1 MEASSHSEKK
11 KGQTAVSSKR
21 PVDINDWN
29 KDHVRQWILEIKVD
43 EEDAEIFYNQRINGA
58 SLLLLE
64 ETDLS
69 SIQSL
74 SLNAKKLIIHNI
86 DLLKQKTQQQNDMVT
101 QACSLKP
108 YPFSRFNAA
117 HRYRENSIL
126 DVTETGPKDL
136 IQPCHEFKAFVNTT
150 EEDRMKKYTYEVI
163 RFAAACM
170 NSRTNGTIHF
180 GVADDPHGQIL
191 GIHDPTT
198 DDFDVQQSHA
208 IEKHFKLERSVQVA
222 KRCIKPPR
230 FVEVLKADMTSTG
243 KCVIEV
249 DIEPSSIICEEIY
262 FNTYEVDKNIK
273 QLKNKDKMQE
283 AKATG
288 KKNDGKSF
296 FIRDSSSS
304 KNLIT
309 SCSSKEYEKYIKDMP
324 HLSQLRKGAEEK
336 HLSTVII
343 SVQGLKLCEM
353 ITGGTQSLDR
363 SHFAWYI
370 VVANKS
376 HPVQLENLRFL
387 LHMDPVAVLDFDP
400 ESAEKGLNKLFEE
413 RKINVHLPAQFK
425 ITGAVEDIAN
435 KLKLTRNT
443 SWVFCNGGTNEESP
457 SDSDRW
463 LTEKGSSVRDVVS
476 FLCRKDV
483 LPHKK
488 FLTIFLLLSQVSDG
502 KDPLL
507 ETFSMFLQEL
517 KGGNQILCISDNK
530 TSYTYWKQLIE
541 GRYGVDISTR
551 CIYELSFAEVNGTV
565 LSLWSENRKSSRFL
579 PCGGGSSVVLS
590 KKTDA
595 SLDMLSILCVNQCDG
610 GNEDKQQHEEKFYKG
625 GKVSWWNFYFSEQP
639 GSMPF
644 IKRDKFD
651 YIIKFVIPDICN
663 RKRVCEFFNIL
674 HLPGCG
680 GTTLAMHVLWTLREK
695 FRCAVLKDTTDDHTE
710 IAKQVVQ
717 LLTYETKEQ
726 PTRLPVLLMIDD
738 FQDICDVKKLQ
749 LQIED
754 ECLKQNIFSKSPQV
768 IIVNCM
774 RAESSEQTDDA
785 VFIGNN
791 LSEKEQE
798 RFEEKLKYFKRTNTN
813 IKTFYGFM
821 ILKNNFSPKYIQG
834 VVKNTLKGFN
844 FQDKH
849 AQLFAVLVLL
859 HVYCKNA
866 LLSVSTCEEFLGLQT
881 KANFELCKVEDG
893 FERFSNLLTRCTVNS
908 KISFEGV
915 SVIHPSIAQH
925 CLKVLSASHR
935 VTKADITNLL
945 LTTDLFYEYAL
956 GKQKLMQDVHN
967 MLVKRQYSAQFEDS
981 LFSPLIQEIM
991 KETPGMEE
999 IILQNAAKCYRKD
1012 PVISQL
1018 LSRYYYIKKQNFTTA
1033 MSWAKKA
1040 KGLSKDNSYICDT
1053 VSQVHVRKLKQAV
1066 RKDKDDLIKPDSLEE
1081 YLTLAKSAAEACN
1094 ETQQTANKEAMTR
1107 LQRLKDYNTYN
1118 TAGHLGE
1125 LQTAAVVIKMLQKTP
1140 LFNCLGQVLSGKIT
1154 FEDLPRKNPELKQ
1167 YYHVLQKHK
1176 SYLLQLKGTMKNH
1189 FYFLDK
1195 YFVNLVPFFAE
1206 KDKQKELTKPKVSRY
1221 FQQYADLFCNIH
1233 WSELVTNE
1241 RMNLMVKIE
1250 QTRQCLERNKGDSYT
1265 SLLEYLYE
1273 KDSASAL
1280 EEIIQQYDFILKLK
1294 KEARHLMDTVNFI
1307 YANVILANIKPESQY
1322 IRPYQDLCNLLLQ
1335 IISHPTPFSEIL
1347 PLHYITVLLL
1357 RQEEDCGLPTFVSQM
1372 KLSYLKDLRP
1382 VSNGKRA
1389 AVHFYLGK
1397 DNGYGGLISHRDINN
1412 CLGSGQNISTK
1423 WDDEKIWKQVRD
1435 CEKLYRASG
1444 KICSGFICV
1453 ADVKVEPMFRSQL
1466 RNESGTRVSFFIGFS
1481 MNGPVA
1487 LDIDFES

>member
-1 MEASSHSEKK
+1 MEASRNSEKK
-11 KGQTAVSSKR
+11 KDQTAVSSKR

-86 DLLKQKTQQQNDMVT
+86 DILKQKTQQQNDMVT
-101 QACSLKP
+101 QSCSLKP

-136 IQPCHEFKAFVNTT
+136 IQPCHEFKAFVNTA

-170 NSRTNGTIHF
+170 NSCTNGTIHF

-191 GIHDPTT
+191 GIRVQKT

-208 IEKHFKLERSVQVA
+208 IEKHFKLERSVQIA

-249 DIEPSSIICEEIY
+249 DIEPSSIICEDIY
-262 FNTYEVDKNIK
+262 FNTYEVVKNIK

-283 AKATG
+283 AKPTG
-288 KKNDGKSF
+288 KKSDGKSF
-296 FIRDSSSS
+296 FIRDGSSS

-309 SCSSKEYEKYIKDMP
+309 SGSSKEYEKYIKDMP
-324 HLSQLRKGAEEK
+324 RLSQLRKDAEEK
-336 HLSTVII
+336 HLSTVKI

-400 ESAEKGLNKLFEE
+400 ESAENGLNKLFEE

-443 SWVFCNGGTNEESP
+443 SWVFCNGGTNEETP
-457 SDSDRW
+457 SDADRW

-483 LPHKK
+483 LPQKK
-488 FLTIFLLLSQVSDG
+488 FLTIFLLLSQD
-502 KDPLL
+502 
-507 ETFSMFLQEL
+507 
-517 KGGNQILCISDNK
+517 
-530 TSYTYWKQLIE
+530 
-541 GRYGVDISTR
+541 
-551 CIYELSFAEVNGTV
+551 
-565 LSLWSENRKSSRFL
+565 
-579 PCGGGSSVVLS
+579 
-590 KKTDA
+590 
-595 SLDMLSILCVNQCDG
+595 
-610 GNEDKQQHEEKFYKG
+610 
-625 GKVSWWNFYFSEQP
+625 
-639 GSMPF
+639 
-644 IKRDKFD
+644 
-651 YIIKFVIPDICN
+651 
-663 RKRVCEFFNIL
+663 
-674 HLPGCG
+674 
-680 GTTLAMHVLWTLREK
+680 
-695 FRCAVLKDTTDDHTE
+695 
-710 IAKQVVQ
+710 
-717 LLTYETKEQ
+717 
-726 PTRLPVLLMIDD
+726 
-738 FQDICDVKKLQ
+738 
-749 LQIED
+749 
-754 ECLKQNIFSKSPQV
+754 
-768 IIVNCM
+768 
-774 RAESSEQTDDA
+774 
-785 VFIGNN
+785 
-791 LSEKEQE
+791 
-798 RFEEKLKYFKRTNTN
+798 
-813 IKTFYGFM
+813 
-821 ILKNNFSPKYIQG
+821 
-834 VVKNTLKGFN
+834 
-844 FQDKH
+844 
-849 AQLFAVLVLL
+849 
-859 HVYCKNA
+859 
-866 LLSVSTCEEFLGLQT
+866 
-881 KANFELCKVEDG
+881 
-893 FERFSNLLTRCTVNS
+893 
-908 KISFEGV
+908 
-915 SVIHPSIAQH
+915 
-925 CLKVLSASHR
+925 
-935 VTKADITNLL
+935 
-945 LTTDLFYEYAL
+945 
-956 GKQKLMQDVHN
+956 
-967 MLVKRQYSAQFEDS
+967 
-981 LFSPLIQEIM
+981 IM
-991 KETPGMEE
+991 KETPRLEE
-999 IILQNAAKCYRKD
+999 TVLYNAAKCYSKD
-1012 PVISQL
+1012 AVMFQL
-1018 LSRYYYIKKQNFTTA
+1018 LARYHYIKKCDFTTA

-1040 KGLSKDNSYICDT
+1040 KDHLKDNSYICDT
-1053 VSQVHVRKLKQAV
+1053 VSQVLVRELKHAV
-1066 RKDKDDLIKPDSLEE
+1066 HKDKDNPIKLDSLEE
-1081 YLTLAKSAAEACN
+1081 YITLAKSAGEACK
-1094 ETQQTANKEAMTR
+1094 ETQQTAYREGMTR

-1125 LQTAAVVIKMLQKTP
+1125 LQTAAVVIQILQKTP
-1140 LFNCLGQVLSGKIT
+1140 LFNCLGHVLSGEIT

-1167 YYHVLQKHK
+1167 YYHILQKHK
-1176 SYLLQLKGTMKNH
+1176 SYLIQLKGTMKNH
-1189 FYFLDK
+1189 FYFLDNF
-1195 YFVNLVPFFAE
+1195 FVNLVPFFAE

-1221 FQQYADLFCNIH
+1221 FQQYTDLFCNIH
-1233 WSELVTNE
+1233 WSELVNTE
-1241 RMNLMVKIE
+1241 CINLMVKIE

-1265 SLLEYLYE
+1265 GLLEYLYE

-1322 IRPYQDLCNLLLQ
+1322 IRPYQDLRNLLLQ
-1335 IISHPTPFSEIL
+1335 IIDQPTPFSEIL

-1357 RQEEDCGLPTFVSQM
+1357 RQEKDYELPTFVSQM

-1397 DNGYGGLISHRDINN
+1397 DKGYGGLISLRDINS
-1412 CLGSGQNISTK
+1412 CLGSEQNISTK

-1435 CEKLYRASG
+1435 CEKLCRVSG
-1444 KICSGFICV
+1444 KICNGFISV
-1453 ADVKVEPMFRSQL
+1453 AGVKVYPMFRSQL
-1466 RNESGTRVSFFIGFS
+1466 HNESGTEVSFFIGFS
-1481 MNGPVA
+1481 INGPVA